1 MTTLYI
7 RMIPKTAV
15 SDAESLLA
23 ASCPFAL
30 VADAGGIQRE
40 GMASLAELRSIVP
53 SAQRVVLLLAASDVT
68 LLRVQVPPM
77 SPARLKAALPGLVE
91 DRLIADPAESTLVA
105 GAADSGGMRTV
116 GVVQRDWLDSIVNLF
131 LSFGARK
138 LAVVPLQLCLP
149 YQDGEASAAIHEI
162 ADELELTLRMTEQE
176 GIGLAIFPE
185 NGEPAEHAVLQTLRA
200 MAAQMPV
207 ALYVPQSQMQ
217 AYRQAA
223 ESSEGQ
229 GQSIAVHAESWTTWI
244 AGAGAAKLD
253 LAAGRQE
260 AGGAKLDWRKW
271 RWPVTLGVLLLL
283 ANIVALNVD
292 WWRMRSEAEQLR
304 ASMTQIYRAT
314 FPKDTVIVDPL
325 AQMKQKL
332 GAGQRGAPDDF
343 TALAAAFGEA
353 WAGVGQAR
361 GTAAIA
367 GLEYKERS
375 LQVRFKPGGTPPT
388 EQMKTA
394 LANRNLALEMGP
406 AQAGAAV
413 WQIRSAR

>member
-30 VADAGGIQRE
+30 VADGGSIQRE
-40 GMASLAELRSIVP
+40 GMTSMAELRSIVP

-68 LLRVQVPPM
+68 VLRVQVPPM
-77 SPARLKAALPGLVE
+77 SSVKLKQALPGLVE
-91 DRLIADPAESTLVA
+91 DRLIADPAESALVA
-105 GAADSGGMRTV
+105 GTAEADGMRTV
-116 GVVQRDWLDSIVNLF
+116 AAVQRDWLDTIVNLF

-138 LAVVPLQLCLP
+138 LSVVPLQLCLP
-149 YQDGEASAAIHEI
+149 YQDGEASAAVHEI
-162 ADELELTLRMTEQE
+162 ADELELTLRMAEQE

-185 NGEPAEHAVLQTLRA
+185 NGEPVEHAVLQTLQA
-200 MAAQMPV
+200 MAAQKTV
-207 ALYVPQSQMQ
+207 TLYVPQSHVQ
-217 AYRQAA
+217 AYRQAV
-223 ESSEGQ
+223 ESGQ
-229 GQSIAVHAESWTTWI
+229 EQNQAVTVHAENWSTWI
-244 AGAGAAKLD
+244 AGAARSTLD

-260 AGGAKLDWRKW
+260 ASGSKLDWRKW

-283 ANIVALNVD
+283 VNIVALNVD
-292 WWRMRSEAEQLR
+292 WWRMRSEADQLR

-343 TALAAAFGEA
+343 TMLAAAFGEA

-361 GTAAIA
+361 GTSAIA
-367 GLEYKERS
+367 ALEYKERS
-375 LQVRFKPGGTPPT
+375 LQVRFKPGATPPT
-388 EQMKTA
+388 EQMKNA
-394 LANRNLALEMGP
+394 LAGRNLALTMGP
-406 AQAGAAV
+406 AQAGATV